1 MLCIIMLNVTH
12 KTFMLCVIRLDVVML
27 SVMAK
32 SLLKRDKHSSL
43 LRPFV
48 NYSLKKC

>member
-32 SLLKRDKHSSL
+32 SLLKGTNTL
-43 LRPFV
+43 AYFPPL
-48 NYSLKKC
+48 